1 MNKAFRVFLVLV
13 AAVLALARTDARAQD
28 DRANAEAPARDDI
41 PKIQQ
46 LLALPGGRTLVL
58 TTEKGGLYLSD
69 SGGGGWRK
77 AEGVP
82 DVFVNRVSL
91 APGGRV
97 YLATSEGLY
106 TFSKGKW
113 QKSTEGAFAGIFF
126 NGDGSAAMLRYWGRG
141 LHFLDARGMTAE
153 SLQAMQDAAA
163 RHAAMASEAEEL
175 KRQMAQLPRGDNA
188 TLEEKRAVMRVYT
201 RWQDLEKRME
211 EAARQAE
218 AGMPVRVMGGLPEG
232 ASVVGAIPWEGGW
245 LAGVFGHGAFSLA
258 DGSREW
264 SPRLEGLPGPWVLT
278 LETSPWGQA
287 FAGFFGAGLL
297 SLDPGST
304 AWTRVEG
311 VPPDCS
317 VQAISFGQEDQI
329 LVATRERGVLFSPDR
344 GQTWTPGPGGNVQ
357 GVAVGSD
364 GSLWAGLW
372 EGGLRVSTD
381 GGASWKPKP
390 FAYVG
395 HVADMAFSES
405 GRGYAV
411 LVGLGLLAT
420 ADNGANWSQAE
431 IPVRPARDVCLALD
445 RDGRLFAASPR
456 EGLFVSADNGAT
468 WARDKQG
475 LPDGG
480 VMAVAVT
487 PGGSVLAIPGDGSG
501 LYARGGSGEWSLV
514 PLVGE
519 DGWDYGVWGLA
530 FLPGGRAMAFGPQ
543 DLILSDDD
551 GRTWRRH
558 RFGQAMRE
566 VAVDASGTI
575 FTRRMMSTFALRPDG
590 ADWEDVQDI
599 PADAHRLLRSAG
611 GGRWLGARV
620 DGGLDVLEERGAAL
634 APVAGH
640 APGSVV
646 TSLAGGAG
654 GALFAGL
661 EDGMIMSTDGG
672 RTWRRCDLIDY

>member
-1 MNKAFRVFLVLV
+1 MNKGFRVFLVLL
-13 AAVLALARTDARAQD
+13 AVVLFLARTDARAD
-28 DRANAEAPARDDI
+28 ASAAAPDDI

-82 DVFVNRVSL
+82 EVFVHRASL

-113 QKSTEGAFAGIFF
+113 QKSAEGALSGIFF
-126 NGDGSAAMLRYWGRG
+126 NGDGSAAMLRHWGRG
-141 LHFLDARGMTAE
+141 LSFLDARGMTAE
-153 SLQAMQDAAA
+153 SLKAMQDAAA
-163 RHAAMASEAEEL
+163 RRAAMAAEEEAL
-175 KRQMAQLPRGDNA
+175 KRQMQELPRGDNA
-188 TLEEKRAVMRVYT
+188 TLEEKREVMRVYT
-201 RWQDLEKRME
+201 RWQDLEKRKA
-211 EAARQAE
+211 EAASLAE
-218 AGMPVRVMGGLPEG
+218 AGMPVQVMDGLPEG
-232 ASVVGAIPWEGGW
+232 SSVVGAIPWEGGW
-245 LAGVFGHGAFSLA
+245 LAGVFGYGAFSLT
-258 DGSREW
+258 DGSHQW
-264 SPRLEGLPGPWVLT
+264 SPRQDGLPGPWILT
-278 LETSPWGQA
+278 LEASPWGQA
-287 FAGFFGAGLL
+287 FTGFFGAGLL

-304 AWTRVEG
+304 AWKRVDG
-311 VPPDCS
+311 VPADCS
-317 VQAISFGQEDQI
+317 VQAVSFGADGRV
-329 LVATRERGVLFSPDR
+329 LVATRERGVLFSSDR
-344 GQTWTPGPGGNVQ
+344 GRTWTPGPDGNAQ

-381 GGASWKPKP
+381 GGASWKPRP

-395 HVADMAFSES
+395 HVADTAFSES
-405 GRGYAV
+405 GRGFAV

-420 ADNGANWSQAE
+420 TDSGASWSQAE
-431 IPVRPARDVCLALD
+431 LPLRPARDVRLALD

-456 EGLFVSADNGAT
+456 EGLFVSADGGAT

-487 PGGSVLAIPGDGSG
+487 NDGTPLAIPGDGSG
-501 LYARGGSGEWSLV
+501 LFARGGSGEWTLV

-519 DGWDYGVWGLA
+519 DDWDYGVWDLA
-530 FLPGGRAMAFGPQ
+530 FLPGNRAMAFGPQ
-543 DLILSDDD
+543 DLILSDDG

-575 FTRRMMSTFALRPDG
+575 FTRRMMSTFALRPGG
-590 ADWEDVQDI
+590 ADWEEAQDI
-599 PADAHRLLRSAG
+599 PADAYRLLRQAG
-611 GGRWLGARV
+611 GGRWLGARLE
-620 DGGLDVLEERGAAL
+620 GGLDVLEERGAAL
-634 APVAGH
+634 VPVAGH

-646 TSLAGGAG
+646 TSLAAGAG